1 MQRRPERVEVV
12 HGPEERLDGGEVGDV
27 VAEVSHR
34 RREDRTQPH
43 RPHAQL
49 LQVVRLA
56 EDSWKQW

>member
-27 VAEVSHR
+27 VAKVSHR

-43 RPHAQL
+43 RADAQL